1 MTDQANN
8 TNDTSNGEIREN
20 LREAGDALL
29 AAGSAPV
36 SYTHLRA
43 HET

>member
-1 MTDQANN
+1 MYEYL
-8 TNDTSNGEIREN
+8 DTSNGRWVRVSEDHVVASVTTILN
-20 LREAGDALL
+20 VIHK
-29 AAGSAPV
+29 PV